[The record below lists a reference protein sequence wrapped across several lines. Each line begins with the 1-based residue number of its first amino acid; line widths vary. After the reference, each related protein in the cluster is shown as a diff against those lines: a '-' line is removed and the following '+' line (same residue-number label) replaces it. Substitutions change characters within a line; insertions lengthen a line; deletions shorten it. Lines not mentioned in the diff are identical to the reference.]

1 MIYLGTNVQNVE
13 RALEAVR
20 KEIEEVKRTGLTDDE
35 FLRGKAQ
42 IKSAFVFG
50 LETSIG
56 NMNLLGKHA
65 LLTGEVADVEELI
78 GKIDAVTPEDVR
90 KAIDVNYD
98 LSPQPFADMLI
109 QSSAHSESECG
120 IENFHGV
127 ERFVVI
133 RR

>member
-1 MIYLGTNVQNVE
+1 M
-13 RALEAVR
+13 
-20 KEIEEVKRTGLTDDE
+20 
-35 FLRGKAQ
+35 RGKAQ

-90 KAIDVNYD
+90 KSHRRE
-98 LSPQPFADMLI
+98 L
-109 QSSAHSESECG
+109 
-120 IENFHGV
+120 
-127 ERFVVI
+127 RFVKGDSRI
-133 RR
+133 RRSEN